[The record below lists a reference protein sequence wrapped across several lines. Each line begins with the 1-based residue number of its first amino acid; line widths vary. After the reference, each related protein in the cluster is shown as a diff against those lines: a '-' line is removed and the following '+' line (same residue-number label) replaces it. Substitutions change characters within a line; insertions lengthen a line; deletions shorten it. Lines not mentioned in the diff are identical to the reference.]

1 MFFVI
6 DNFFKDP
13 DKIRIAARKKY
24 ETAKNIKDNG
34 RYPGIKIL
42 VDSVKGSATNYD
54 PIDEYI
60 KKCVTE
66 CVSKH
71 TGEKVHLIES
81 CYQFVDK
88 SYVTGIPHDDSER
101 KYTSIVYLNP
111 NPPKNSG
118 TELFDHLN
126 NSYNNLLYL
135 DEDQILPYKKNFLES
150 KRKIIDKLLWR
161 LVMKR
166 FKNDLNYCTPIANKY
181 NRHLIFDS
189 KYVHR
194 AQDYFGEGKDSR
206 LCLVSF
212 FH

>member
-13 DKIRIAARKKY
+13 DRIRVAARKKY

-42 VDSVKGSATNYD
+42 VDTIKGSASNYD
-54 PIDEYI
+54 PTDDYI
-60 KKCVTE
+60 KKCVTD

-71 TGEKVHLIES
+71 TGEKVQLVES
-81 CYQFVDK
+81 CYQFVDQ

-101 KYTSIVYLNP
+101 KFTSIIYLNP
-111 NPPKNSG
+111 NPPQNSG
-118 TELFDHLN
+118 TELFDRFEKCFD
-126 NSYNNLLYL
+126 NLLYS
-135 DEDQILPYKKNFLES
+135 DEEFILSYKEKFLQS
-150 KRKIIDKLLWR
+150 KRGRLDKIVWSLFMKKL
-161 LVMKR
+161 
-166 FKNDLNYCTPIANKY
+166 KNDFNYCTPIANKY

-194 AQDYFGEGKDSR
+194 AQNYFGEGKNSR